1 MSVIFVG
8 GVPGSGKTLF
18 CTSIA
23 KSKFKKENLFR
34 RKKNRIN
41 NVFTNFPVQ
50 LTNYFRKRKKYKK
63 QVVKAYDENG
73 KLLKKVDYRDVNF
86 YSRSTTL
93 MDFNIY
99 HKYIPDSI
107 YIFDEFH
114 AMFDSLEFKDFPK
127 KIQKTFQFHRHFG
140 IKDIYVVCQ
149 HPSRLVK
156 QVRVLVDEFYQIK
169 KFIKIPFIGV
179 GMFKYVIYYNFED
192 YGKSTKV
199 KKEDVQY
206 DFKCKLKFVKYK
218 KLFKSYDTKYMKAL
232 VEEENYYETIPYNCL
247 SLSKEDI
254 LRNFNMK
261 L

>member
-23 KSKFKKENLFR
+23 KSKFRKENLFR
-34 RKKNRIN
+34 RKKKRIN
-41 NVFTNFPVQ
+41 NVFTNYPVQ
-50 LTNYFRKRKKYKK
+50 LTNLFSKRNKFNKVVIRSKDAFGH
-63 QVVKAYDENG
+63 VVK
-73 KLLKKVDYRDVNF
+73 DVSYLDKNQ

-93 MDFNIY
+93 MAFNVY

-169 KFIKIPFIGV
+169 KFIKIPFIGI

-206 DFKCKLKFVKYK
+206 DFKCKLKFVRYK
-218 KLFKSYDTKYMKAL
+218 KLFKSYYTKYMKAL
-232 VEEENYYETIPYNCL
+232 VEEELYYETVPYSCL

-254 LRNFNMK
+254 LKNFNMK